1 MAQIFAAMSD
11 LIIRRAAAADIPAIA
26 ALLADDFVA
35 ASREGAPLAAYERGF
50 AAVDADPNQLLAVAE
65 LDGEVVGTMQLS
77 FIPGLSR
84 GGSWRGHVEA
94 VRVASARR
102 GQRIGAA
109 MMAWAEDRCRERDC
123 IVCELT
129 SDNRRDAAHRFY
141 DRLGYAASHKGFK
154 KLLR

>member
-1 MAQIFAAMSD
+1 MAQTGGMTE
-11 LIIRRAAAADIPAIA
+11 LTIRRAGPVDIPAIA

-35 ASREGAPLAAYERGF
+35 ASREGAPLSAYERGF

-65 LDGEVVGTMQLS
+65 LDGEVVATMQIS

-94 VRVASARR
+94 VRVASDRR
-102 GQRIGAA
+102 GQKIGEA
-109 MMAWAEDRCRERDC
+109 MMAWAEARCRERGC
-123 IVCELT
+123 VVCELT

-141 DRLGYAASHKGFK
+141 ERLGYTASHKGFK
-154 KLLR
+154 KMLG